1 MSGQLDGNVLAGV
14 LAGNLS
20 GDPTLTMGRC
30 LGCGDVSPLALAMVW
45 VKKNHSFIVRC
56 HICDAV
62 LMIAIE
68 KPGGTTLTTPGVELQ

>member
-1 MSGQLDGNVLAGV
+1 MSAELDGNVLAGV
-14 LAGNLS
+14 LAGNLP

-30 LGCGDVSPLALAMVW
+30 LGCGDVSPLAMAMVW

-56 HICDAV
+56 HVCDDV

-68 KPGGTTLTTPGVELQ
+68 KPGGTTLTTPGVELL